1 MKAKK
6 KKPINARYACEN
18 MTLLVVL
25 EKHTDDVHSVLCHSS
40 SLSSPSQTHA
50 ALWLFM

>member
-1 MKAKK
+1 
-6 KKPINARYACEN
+6 
-18 MTLLVVL
+18 MTLSVNTFGEFVL
-25 EKHTDDVHSVLCHSS
+25 SVLCHSS